1 MRIELNADELLKISI
16 ALNKESVRLLNQQS
30 ELPELSP
37 EQNEVWNKY
46 LAVSDLNRKVWKA
59 YQNADKKEYL
69 ARSYPKVA

>member
-16 ALNKESVRLLNQQS
+16 ALHTESIQLLNQHS

-46 LAVSDLNRKVWKA
+46 SAVSELNQKVWKA
-59 YQNADKKEYL
+59 YRKADKKERL
-69 ARSYPKVA
+69 PRSYPKVA

>member
-1 MRIELNADELLKISI
+1 MQIELNADELLQISI
-16 ALNKESVRLLNQQS
+16 ALDHESIQLLNQQS

-46 LAVSDLNRKVWKA
+46 LAVSGLSRKVWKA
-59 YQNADKKEYL
+59 YRNADKERL